1 MAYADSEPADLTP
14 GDCQF
19 NSSWT
24 IFLQIGQ
31 VTIKGTQKTFI
42 PQRDLCYTTKI
53 VTIQYY
59 SALIILALLFSVT
72 PSDTAELFRWEDEQ
86 GVVHFTD
93 NQHNIPKQYM
103 DKVTRIKSLAPSKP
117 PENPIFP
124 NRVSI
129 PLKAI
134 GTAAVVQVKLND
146 RALGNFIVDTGA
158 SYTVISKAT
167 ARELAINLKK
177 NVKNVRLQ
185 TANGFIDAQLVTLD
199 SIEVGGMRVGNLM
212 AAVHDFSQDGS
223 VSGLLGLNFLR
234 HFRID
239 IDTENRVMV
248 LEKK

>member
-1 MAYADSEPADLTP
+1 M
-14 GDCQF
+14 
-19 NSSWT
+19 
-24 IFLQIGQ
+24 
-31 VTIKGTQKTFI
+31 TIKGAPKAFI
-42 PQRDLCYTTKI
+42 PQRDLCYTAKI

-59 SALIILALLFSVT
+59 IALIFLALLFLVT
-72 PSDTAELFRWEDEQ
+72 PSDTADLFRWEDEH

-103 DKVTRIKSLAPSKP
+103 DKVTRIRSPAPSKA
-117 PENPIFP
+117 PENPLFP
-124 NRVSI
+124 QRVSI

-185 TANGFIDAQLVTLD
+185 TANGFIDAPLVTLD

-212 AAVHDFSQDGS
+212 AAVHDFSHDGS
-223 VSGLLGLNFLR
+223 VTGLLGLNFLS

-239 IDTENRVMV
+239 IDTKNRVLV